1 MPTIITSILE
11 SVLTTVSTVS
21 FKNILICVL
30 TSLLLVCGIVIYLW
44 NGKIDTFKKDLNIAE
59 ININLKNGQINE
71 LNSVISKQNEKV
83 KQFELDKET
92 ALKEMPK
99 EVTRIVTKYK
109 NVYVEN
115 NATCE
120 QHLEK
125 INETIDIFNGAK

>member
-1 MPTIITSILE
+1 MPTVITSILE

-30 TSLLLVCGIVIYLW
+30 TSLLLVCGIVIYIW
-44 NGKIDTFKKDLNIAE
+44 NGKIDTLKKDINMAE

-71 LNSVISKQNEKV
+71 LNSAISIQNEKV
-83 KQFELDKET
+83 KQLELDKET

-99 EVTRIVTKYK
+99 EVIRIVTKYK
-109 NVYVEN
+109 NVYVDN

-125 INETIDIFNGAK
+125 INEIIDIFNGAK